1 MKPLKRISILLV
13 VVIGC
18 LSSLAQDDN
27 STKSPDPKT
36 ERQIWIRLKSG
47 PVLTGNLVKM
57 DSDSVDFKVKGVL
70 QSVKCDE
77 LIGVMFIPPTP
88 KPAPAPVRTQ
98 QTPVP
103 APEKPQPEQ
112 TPAQL
117 PDRCS
122 HRSIQLAGGQYNHS
136 GFSQSIRDFIYKG
149 NFKVHGGKI
158 SMYITDAENYAKLIN
173 FKKFIAFHSLVN
185 VTEGDFSVSLPK
197 GEYHLTWWNESRSD
211 TRLIEAEVCF
221 SYPGQ

>member
-1 MKPLKRISILLV
+1 MQLLNRIVVTIVITLLMA
-13 VVIGC
+13 IC
-18 LSSLAQDDN
+18 SSAQDTQQQSSDQ
-27 STKSPDPKT
+27 KA
-36 ERQIWIRLKSG
+36 ERQVWIRLKSG
-47 PVLTGNLVKM
+47 PILSGHLVKM
-57 DSDSVDFKVKGVL
+57 DSDTVDFKVKGVL

-77 LIGVMFIPPTP
+77 LIGVMFIPPSPRPT
-88 KPAPAPVRTQ
+88 PAPVPTP

-112 TPAQL
+112 TAAQL
-117 PDRCS
+117 PDKCS
-122 HRSIQLAGGQYNHS
+122 RRSIQLAGSQYNHS
-136 GFSQSIRDFIYKG
+136 GFSQSIRDFTYKG

-173 FKKFIAFHSLVN
+173 FKKFTAFHSLVN

-211 TRLIEAEVCF
+211 ARLIEAEVCF
-221 SYPGQ
+221 SYPDE